1 MHGPDWYDRQYNN
14 RARIPEHPAILRQWA
29 DDSARALASH
39 PPREHRYGDGAA
51 ETLDVYPARSPGA
64 PVLVY
69 LHGGYWRALGKRD
82 QAFVAPP
89 FVDAGAAVVIP
100 DYALA
105 PAVSVE
111 HIVMQMVRAVAW
123 TWHRAPSFGGDR
135 GRLVVAGHS
144 AGGHL
149 AAMMLCCRWTDVDPR
164 LPPQTVRSALAISGV
179 FDLEPLRHA
188 PFLAPDLG
196 LTAASARRLSPLC
209 MPAPA
214 GPLAAVVGALESDE
228 FRRQNQAIRSAW
240 GATAVPICEAIPMR
254 HHMSILADL
263 ADPDTRLHRL
273 TLERLGLS
281 AGHPVPR

>member
-29 DDSARALASH
+29 DDSARALESH
-39 PPREHRYGDGAA
+39 PPHEHRYGHGAA
-51 ETLDVYPARSPGA
+51 ETLDVYAARSPGA

-111 HIVMQMVRAVAW
+111 HIVLQMVRAVAW
-123 TWHRAPSFGGDR
+123 TWRHAAGFGGDR
-135 GRLVVAGHS
+135 DRLVVAGHS
-144 AGGHL
+144 AGGQL
-149 AAMMLCCRWTDVDPR
+149 AAMMLCCRWPEVERD
-164 LPPQTVRSALAISGV
+164 LPADLVRSALAISGV

-188 PFLAPDLG
+188 PFLAPDLN
-196 LTAASARRLSPLC
+196 LSETSARRLSPLHL
-209 MPAPA
+209 PAPA
-214 GPLAAVVGALESDE
+214 GQLAAVVGAEESEE
-228 FRRQNQAIRSAW
+228 FRRQNRAIREAW
-240 GATAVPICEAIPMR
+240 GERAVPVCEEIAQR
-254 HHMSILADL
+254 HHMGILADL
-263 ADPDTRLHRL
+263 ATPGARLQALAR
-273 TLERLGLS
+273 EALGL
-281 AGHPVPR
+281 A